1 MTNIADYDAIVRVL
15 NIARPTEI
23 NRVTGLS
30 RNSIYR
36 YKNGDADI
44 LNMPLEQAIK
54 LTDLSKR
61 IDARIKEDFS

>member
-1 MTNIADYDAIVRVL
+1 MTKIADYDAIVRVL
-15 NIARPTEI
+15 HIARPTEI

-44 LNMPLEQAIK
+44 LNMRLEQAIK

>member
-1 MTNIADYDAIVRVL
+1 MTKIADYDAIVRVL
-15 NIARPTEI
+15 HIAIPTEI

>member
-1 MTNIADYDAIVRVL
+1 MTKIADYDAIVRVL
-15 NIARPTEI
+15 HIARPTEI
-23 NRVTGLS
+23 NRVTRLS